1 MSDWLYL
8 TSLSMF
14 LGTVLAGCGMF
25 AFAMVQRARA
35 RLANDG
41 AYRQLADSAAL
52 TAADTASSLAAIRAA
67 LADTAARLGT
77 IEKIL
82 RDVG

>member
-14 LGTVLAGCGMF
+14 FGTVLAVFGIV
-25 AFAMVQRARA
+25 AFALMQRARA

-41 AYRQLADSAAL
+41 AYRQIAETAASAA
-52 TAADTASSLAAIRAA
+52 AETASALAVIRAA
-67 LADTAARLGT
+67 LADTSARLGN
-77 IEKIL
+77 IEAIL
-82 RDVG
+82 KDV